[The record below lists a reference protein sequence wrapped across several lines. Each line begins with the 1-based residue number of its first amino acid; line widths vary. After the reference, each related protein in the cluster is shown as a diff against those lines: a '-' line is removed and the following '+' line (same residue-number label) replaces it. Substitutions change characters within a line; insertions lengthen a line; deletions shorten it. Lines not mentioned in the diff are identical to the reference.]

1 MPAGSSIQ
9 RLKASKR
16 AMEADM
22 TAGDPSISLN
32 EYSADLVRYAADE
45 ATRDAEEVIALLT
58 AAGLA
63 PPPGETRDFPP
74 GLLLDLGAAVRLKR
88 WEAGGHEVHTQSGL
102 PSAGAALVHLLHAL
116 ESVSTAGDARAVS
129 GRLARE
135 VFDLAVTRF
144 AWAARPDL
152 GADIEL
158 APGDDDAMVE
168 ALAQFLWAHRHH
180 PTATP

>member
-1 MPAGSSIQ
+1 
-9 RLKASKR
+9 
-16 AMEADM
+16 M
-22 TAGDPSISLN
+22 TAGDPSIDLG
-32 EYSADLVRYAADE
+32 EYPADLVRYAADE
-45 ATRDAEEVIALLT
+45 AARDADAVIALLT

-63 PPPGETRDFPP
+63 PRPGETRGVPP
-74 GLLLDLGAAVRLKR
+74 GLLLDLGAAVRLNR

-116 ESVSTAGDARAVS
+116 ESASTAGGTRAVS

-158 APGDDDAMVE
+158 APADEDALVE
-168 ALAQFLWAHRHH
+168 AMAHLLWACRHTA
-180 PTATP
+180 PTA